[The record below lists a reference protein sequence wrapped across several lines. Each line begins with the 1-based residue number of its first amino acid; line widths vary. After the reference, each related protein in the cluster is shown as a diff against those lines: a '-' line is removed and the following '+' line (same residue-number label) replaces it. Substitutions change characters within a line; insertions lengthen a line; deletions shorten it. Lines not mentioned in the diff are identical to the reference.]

1 VLAQRDRDT
10 YTNASA
16 NALEVVGQVRVVETG
31 LPASRISIRLERFG
45 GGVVDSMDTDSGGRF
60 RFANLQRGYYK
71 VIVNAPGFKPV
82 QQDADLQVVFRAYL
96 VFELAVEK
104 PGAMQQIAEGL
115 LTNPMKIGIRDILDD
130 AAGHHARSFL
140 PFVGTISI
148 FILFANLMS
157 LVPILAAPTGDK
169 TVTLACA
176 SMTFVYF
183 NYQGVYFLGLGH
195 YLKNFT
201 AGTPLWIAWLIMPL
215 EMFSSCARVLSLTV
229 RLFAN
234 MFAGEMVTLVFFSL
248 VPIGVPIIFEGLHI
262 GVSLIQTYI
271 FVILTC
277 VYLSEATAH
286 EH

>member
-1 VLAQRDRDT
+1 MEELSPITHFLNQHFGSLAL
-10 YTNASA
+10 ALL
-16 NALEVVGQVRVVETG
+16 NALHITPEDPKTPIPQHVVMGIMLVIGMTLLVLVLR
-31 LPASRISIRLERFG
+31 SRLS
-45 GGVVDSMDTDSGGRF
+45 
-60 RFANLQRGYYK
+60 
-71 VIVNAPGFKPV
+71 
-82 QQDADLQVVFRAYL
+82 
-96 VFELAVEK
+96 VEK
-104 PGAMQQIAEGL
+104 PGAMQQIAESL

-157 LVPILAAPTGDK
+157 LIPIFAAPTGDK

-176 SMTFVYF
+176 LMTFVYF
-183 NYQGVYFLGLGH
+183 NYQGVHYLGLGH

-229 RLFAN
+229 RLYAN
-234 MFAGEMVTLVFFSL
+234 ILASDKIYM
-248 VPIGVPIIFEGLHI
+248 
-262 GVSLIQTYI
+262 I
-271 FVILTC
+271 FVGLLSAASAWGWTKSPALGALLGIFPATVPLAFIALHLLVAFIQAFIFTALPS
-277 VYLSEATAH
+277 VYLGLATAE